1 MKYPENLGFT
11 AEFLKDNP
19 ITVRDTTLYKDV
31 KKAIWDNYS
40 ERLHQYKYLSPWCQ
54 FKENELDV
62 FEILRE
68 EGFDV
73 KINVESS
80 IAFISWGNEEANE

>member
-1 MKYPENLGFT
+1 MKYPEDLTFT

-40 ERLHQYKYLSPWCQ
+40 ERLHQYKYTSPWYQ

>member
-1 MKYPENLGFT
+1 MKYPEDLGFT

-19 ITVRDTTLYKDV
+19 ITVRDTTLYKEV
-31 KKAIWDNYS
+31 KKAIWNEYS
-40 ERLHQYKYLSPWCQ
+40 EGFHQYKYLSPWYQ

-62 FEILRE
+62 FKILRE

-73 KINVESS
+73 ITNAESS
-80 IAFISWGNEEANE
+80 LAFVSWGNEEANE